1 MKIFFLF
8 IFLTFSKHTFCSEI
22 EYKDLLKVDGIYY
35 KDNSKKSFTGSVTG
49 NITGNFLNGK
59 KTGVFLKFYKDGKI
73 LSKLSYRENKL
84 NGQSLEYYRN
94 GNLLSKI
101 FIMKI
106 NLMVSFLI
114 ILVLVKSK
122 KLLCE

>member
-1 MKIFFLF
+1 MKLFFLLIFF
-8 IFLTFSKHTFCSEI
+8 TFSKQTFCSDI

-35 KDNSKKSFTGSVTG
+35 KNNSKKSFTGNVTG

-94 GNLLSKI
+94 GNLLSK
-101 FIMKI
+101 KYY
-106 NLMVSFLI
+106 N
-114 ILVLVKSK
+114 
-122 KLLCE
+122 